1 MSLIEKAQAAIDEKE
16 ALELGNRMMNQEFN
30 YEDFK
35 DAMAQMKKLGPL
47 GKVLEMMPGVNSKEL
62 KGLDLSQSEKEMK
75 KTEAIIN
82 SMTIKERKNPNII
95 SSSASRRKRVAQ
107 GSGTSIQDVNKLI
120 KSFEQM
126 KKMMKQMNGMQK
138 KAKKGFMGKLPFM

>member
-1 MSLIEKAQAAIDEKE
+1 
-16 ALELGNRMMNQEFN
+16 
-30 YEDFK
+30 
-35 DAMAQMKKLGPL
+35 
-47 GKVLEMMPGVNSKEL
+47 
-62 KGLDLSQSEKEMK
+62 
-75 KTEAIIN
+75 
-82 SMTIKERKNPNII
+82 MTIKERKNPNII

-126 KKMMKQMNGMQK
+126 KKMMKQMNGIQK

>member
-1 MSLIEKAQAAIDEKE
+1 
-16 ALELGNRMMNQEFN
+16 
-30 YEDFK
+30 
-35 DAMAQMKKLGPL
+35 
-47 GKVLEMMPGVNSKEL
+47 MMPGVNSKEL

-126 KKMMKQMNGMQK
+126 KKMMKQMNGIQK